1 MRVVTIWTVL
11 TLCVVATVYAAPVGE
26 THLQVPPRPSLF
38 PANSTGSMISFSS
51 IGSKESDISSKRVQ
65 VLVNDGTESYSH
77 EVYVQ
82 IRVLV
87 KAAAKAWGEKDF
99 FDLTVEF
106 FKPAKKSVERP
117 SFPIAFH
124 LIGDMTDCEPATN
137 VKFPCVGQLDSM
149 NPPKGLV
156 MSLITMENYDT
167 KKLNKIEKRQGQ

>member
-11 TLCVVATVYAAPVGE
+11 ASCVVATVYAAPIGE

-65 VLVNDGTESYSH
+65 VQVSDGTESYSD

-82 IRVLV
+82 IRAFV
-87 KAAAKAWGEKDF
+87 KAAAEAWGEEDVF
-99 FDLTVEF
+99 HLTVEF
-106 FKPAKKSVERP
+106 YKPAKKSVERP
-117 SFPIAFH
+117 SFPIVFR

-137 VKFPCVGQLDSM
+137 LKFPCVGQLDSM
-149 NPPKGLV
+149 NPPKGVV
-156 MSLITMENYDT
+156 MSLITMQNYDT
-167 KKLNKIEKRQGQ
+167 KKLRLIHMLING